1 MARGTKKVG
10 IAGKFGPR
18 YGVTI
23 RKRIRDASRARQS
36 PQQCPECQHHA
47 VKRESTGIW
56 VCKHCNLKF
65 AAAAYSTRTRSF
77 KKDESVSISDRAYR
91 AGEDEIA
98 AMENAS
104 EPDTID
110 EPEEEPVVDDP
121 VMVDEPDEET
131 ELVEEAGEDAEEE
144 EEPVEEPEDDAPE
157 ESPASDEQAEEK
169 EES

>member
-23 RKRIRDASRARQS
+23 RKRIRDASRHRQS
-36 PQQCPECQHHA
+36 PQQCPECQHFS

-56 VCKHCNLKF
+56 VCRHCNLKF

-91 AGEDEIA
+91 ADEDEIA
-98 AMENAS
+98 AMKTSGTKLRPHIEKMRAALLAAANPIGARTDKRDSNWGYSWIPVLGPICGAAIAS
-104 EPDTID
+104 FAYRF
-110 EPEEEPVVDDP
+110 
-121 VMVDEPDEET
+121 
-131 ELVEEAGEDAEEE
+131 LF
-144 EEPVEEPEDDAPE
+144 
-157 ESPASDEQAEEK
+157 
-169 EES
+169 